1 MECTAV
7 RLKISAILI
16 TGERQSQVLLI
27 FHINL
32 TQSFHNTFCFSHTPF
47 RPECKYS
54 TTIQFVAND
63 LLTFSTEKKSLY
75 IFTSSSKIYKNYIY
89 LYLTSCDFET
99 YRQLLNCLIV
109 NVRSKRKTPNKVI
122 QFSLL
127 TIAITYTTIMLQEDK
142 SVVQKVKHTFMQV
155 QTKFL

>member
-1 MECTAV
+1 MEFTAV

-16 TGERQSQVLLI
+16 TGESQPQVLLI

-47 RPECKYS
+47 RLECKYL